1 MSTSQCLSPKK
12 ENQSPS
18 KLKSPDHF
26 KQLLSFIRDSGVKI
40 PSNLEK
46 SLFNGESIKL
56 IPTDQKET
64 EKEKKLRVKLSDIEF
79 ELKKTEEDFAS
90 FKRNTR
96 LQREKETR
104 KWEEAY
110 NQLKTNSEENNEDNS
125 VKYAK
130 LKESSEKD
138 ITELKSKHK
147 R

>member
-1 MSTSQCLSPKK
+1 M
-12 ENQSPS
+12 
-18 KLKSPDHF
+18 
-26 KQLLSFIRDSGVKI
+26 
-40 PSNLEK
+40 
-46 SLFNGESIKL
+46 
-56 IPTDQKET
+56 
-64 EKEKKLRVKLSDIEF
+64 KLSDIEF

-90 FKRNTR
+90 FKRNSR
-96 LQREKETR
+96 LEREKETR

-138 ITELKSKHK
+138 ITELTSKHK

>member
-1 MSTSQCLSPKK
+1 MSSSKCLSPIKQ
-12 ENQSPS
+12 NNSPS
-18 KLKSPDHF
+18 KLKTSDPVKH
-26 KQLLSFIRDSGVKI
+26 LLSFIKNSGLKL

-96 LQREKETR
+96 LERQKETK

-125 VKYAK
+125 IKYSK
-130 LKESSEKD
+130 LKESSEKE
-138 ITELKSKHK
+138 IAELKSKHK
-147 R
+147 S